1 MKRHWTISWKIK
13 QRCMYLHNNSHSNK
27 VKWIEF
33 IVLNF
38 WPISSFHKYS
48 RTNYLPSL
56 KEREENE
63 LCQKTEPRA
72 VTQTQ
77 WWATFDS
84 LNWTTLKVMPSPA
97 TELEPASCCDLWLY
111 ISYADW
117 EEQKQCSTRFC
128 SKSRI
133 SGKLSTNYKQV
144 LQLG

>member
-56 KEREENE
+56 RRERKMNYVRKRNLEQQLKLNEEQHSIVWTG
-63 LCQKTEPRA
+63 LLWKSCQAQSQNLSRPAVVICDCTSHMQTERNRNSAAHDFA
-72 VTQTQ
+72 VSQG
-77 WWATFDS
+77 F
-84 LNWTTLKVMPSPA
+84 
-97 TELEPASCCDLWLY
+97 PASCPLTINKY
-111 ISYADW
+111 YS
-117 EEQKQCSTRFC
+117 
-128 SKSRI
+128 
-133 SGKLSTNYKQV
+133 
-144 LQLG
+144 